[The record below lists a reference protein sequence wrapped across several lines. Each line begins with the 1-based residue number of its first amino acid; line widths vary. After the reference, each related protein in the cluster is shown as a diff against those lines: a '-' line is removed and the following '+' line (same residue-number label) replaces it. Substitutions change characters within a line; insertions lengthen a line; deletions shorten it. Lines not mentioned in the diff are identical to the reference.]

1 MVYWRIVQVVNIFN
15 TFNEEVYLAPLLF
28 DEGCLS
34 VIRGLNECITLPLK
48 NLQWEINESWTTHMN
63 HSKSAARGRMCS
75 QNLLITSAK
84 YLYTLLGL
92 LAFQR
97 RYFFRERFYHRLIL
111 ALQNIYRYEVY
122 LFSDWCPHGRNSIW
136 FGQGK
141 RTAGR
146 RPYSILCC
154 VYNWGGFSNW

>member
-1 MVYWRIVQVVNIFN
+1 
-15 TFNEEVYLAPLLF
+15 
-28 DEGCLS
+28 
-34 VIRGLNECITLPLK
+34 
-48 NLQWEINESWTTHMN
+48 
-63 HSKSAARGRMCS
+63 MCS

-154 VYNWGGFSNW
+154 VYNWGGFSNWYSINGSLTIISTNQNPVWKYHFENPWQALSYIHDKSIVHRDLKTGLFYLFIYFVFILVLKRGYFVIKRT